1 MPETDE
7 SNAEGNENEANLPSE
22 DDLEVDDASKND
34 DPKSRTSENK
44 NQCDMCTKSEQHKCR
59 KCDQPVCNLFCS
71 VQDPSST
78 NEIHIVHKQG
88 DIRCGNQSFECP
100 SCSKLFKTALMLQEH
115 VEEGHPQVSSLSLI
129 SEANSSSWMHV
140 CCTVC
145 EKKFENESDMT
156 FHRVRVHEYG
166 EICQLYPCEEC
177 GFSGGDVQSLKD
189 HIENEHSNKDSSSI
203 TVGNLDVSEE
213 SQDEKLLVEDLD
225 ESFEVEKSS
234 LSEIFVQ
241 KRRVQNLKDIN
252 FDEDSDDD
260 KEWSPSRE
268 EDTEVVNDTPI
279 KKTTSEY
286 LSCEKCE
293 FSTKYE
299 YNLKRHS
306 KTHEGSKRK
315 NTNLL
320 EKDVSTSIEK
330 DQSSRN

>member
-1 MPETDE
+1 M
-7 SNAEGNENEANLPSE
+7 PSE
-22 DDLEVDDASKND
+22 DDLEVDDVSKND

-44 NQCDMCTKSEQHKCR
+44 NQCDMCTKSEQHKSR

-71 VQDPSST
+71 ST
-78 NEIHIVHKQG
+78 NEMHRVHKQG

-140 CCTVC
+140 SCTVC

-156 FHRVRVHEYG
+156 FHRVIVHEHG
-166 EICQLYPCEEC
+166 EICQLSPCEEC

-213 SQDEKLLVEDLD
+213 SKDEKLLVEDLD

-241 KRRVQNLKDIN
+241 KDIN

-268 EDTEVVNDTPI
+268 EDTEVINDTPI

-286 LSCEKCE
+286 SSCKNVNSPLSM
-293 FSTKYE
+293 
-299 YNLKRHS
+299 
-306 KTHEGSKRK
+306 
-315 NTNLL
+315 
-320 EKDVSTSIEK
+320 SII
-330 DQSSRN
+330 